1 MTLPN
6 ETTGGGRS
14 ESRWSLMFTSLL
26 RYPDYRLLWTSSVA
40 EHLGEMMQL
49 MTILWLVNEMTHSPL
64 LLTVV
69 GSARALPMIFFPILG
84 GVVADRV
91 NRRNLLM
98 AALAAS
104 ALLAM
109 VLVLLVVTSTITIWH
124 LIVISLLGG
133 VANSFNHPA
142 RSTIVPNLVKKEHLL
157 NAISLDTFSVQAVAV
172 MALPL
177 AGYLIVSL
185 GLWPIFAM
193 RAVGVVIA
201 IFLVYF
207 IKTPLKPTAIPK
219 EQTIMVDLAAG
230 FRYLRSNPIV
240 LGLLLLFALPMIAM
254 GTIGNLMPVIA
265 ENILNVGAVGYGY
278 LRGAAGLGAMFS
290 LIILAMLT
298 YYKDKHKLLLG
309 AGIISGI
316 VLLGFSGSQWFFL
329 SLILLVI
336 IGAATTVFRTI
347 ITTLVQ
353 GFIPDGMRGR
363 VMSWR
368 DIAMGLGPVVTIGFG
383 WIAQNAGVPFSLALL
398 GGVTLLVSFLLLA
411 LVPKFK
417 SLEQAKF

>member
-6 ETTGGGRS
+6 ETTGGGRT
-14 ESRWSLMFTSLL
+14 ESHWSLMFSSL
-26 RYPDYRLLWTSSVA
+26 RYPDYFLLWTGSVA

-49 MTILWLVNEMTHSPL
+49 MTILWMVNEMTHSPL

-69 GSARALPMIFFPILG
+69 GSARAIPMIFFPILG

-91 NRRNLLM
+91 NRRNLLI

-104 ALLAM
+104 ALFAM
-109 VLVLLVVTSTITIWH
+109 VLVVLVVIDVIAIWH

-142 RSTIVPNLVKKEHLL
+142 RSTIMPNLVKKEHLL

-177 AGYLIVSL
+177 TGYLIVSL
-185 GLWPIFAM
+185 GLWPIFVI
-193 RAVGVVIA
+193 RTVGVVIA

-207 IKTPLKPTAIPK
+207 IKSPLKPPAISK
-219 EQTIMVDLAAG
+219 EQTIMLDLAEG
-230 FRYLRSNPIV
+230 FRYLRGNPIV
-240 LGLLLLFALPMIAM
+240 LGLLLLFTLPMIAM

-265 ENILNVGAVGYGY
+265 ENILNVGAIGYGY
-278 LRGAAGLGAMFS
+278 LRGATGLGAILS

-309 AGIISGI
+309 SGIISGI

-329 SLILLVI
+329 SLPLLVI
-336 IGAATTVFRTI
+336 IGVMNTTFRTI

-368 DIAMGLGPVVTIGFG
+368 DIAMGLGPVLTIGFG
-383 WIAQNAGVPFSLALL
+383 WVAQTTGVPFSLALL
-398 GGVTLLVSFLLLA
+398 GGVTLVVSFLLLA

-417 SLEQAKF
+417 TLEQAKF